1 MGYVSFRESI
11 LLKGEKNRVFFFHID
26 VFLLDWRTF
35 LCVGIVLLKDYIRL
49 TVLAI
54 SWIAIQ
60 VVKLNARPPKR
71 KPPNTEGRSL
81 LGGRKEH
88 SFLQLHGLPGQVAE
102 INVRKP
108 KDRNPFFL
116 VMRNESNY
124 EKIIHPKCSVFT
136 SKNHL
141 YTVYIYIYVQIYIF
155 LLYILYI
162 YPQFFFCFFFTPSTS
177 YLLLP
182 CLPKA
187 LPPSWALPA
196 WHIWP
201 RPGSSQKTRQR
212 IQWSE
217 MIHRLTPR
225 NGRKYMAFTGVK

>member
-1 MGYVSFRESI
+1 M
-11 LLKGEKNRVFFFHID
+11 
-26 VFLLDWRTF
+26 
-35 LCVGIVLLKDYIRL
+35 
-49 TVLAI
+49 AI

-124 EKIIHPKCSVFT
+124 EKIIHPKYSVFT

-141 YTVYIYIYVQIYIF
+141 YTVYIYMYKYI
-155 LLYILYI
+155 LYILYI
-162 YPQFFFCFFFTPSTS
+162 YYISIPKFSSVFFHTSTS

-182 CLPKA
+182 CLPTTTH
-187 LPPSWALPA
+187 LSVVN
-196 WHIWP
+196 IP
-201 RPGSSQKTRQR
+201 RHCHHHGHCRLGIFGQDLAAPKKPG
-212 IQWSE
+212 
-217 MIHRLTPR
+217 
-225 NGRKYMAFTGVK
+225 NGFNGVK

>member
-1 MGYVSFRESI
+1 MF
-11 LLKGEKNRVFFFHID
+11 
-26 VFLLDWRTF
+26 FLLDWRTF
-35 LCVGIVLLKDYIRL
+35 LCVRIVLLKDYIRL

-141 YTVYIYIYVQIYIF
+141 YTVYIYMYKYIYIYSIYLSPSF
-155 LLYILYI
+155 PSVFFHPFNILL
-162 YPQFFFCFFFTPSTS
+162 TSTLS
-177 YLLLP
+177 TQGTATIMGTAGLAYLAKTWQL
-182 CLPKA
+182 
-187 LPPSWALPA
+187 
-196 WHIWP
+196 
-201 RPGSSQKTRQR
+201 QQTRQ
-212 IQWSE
+212 
-217 MIHRLTPR
+217 PF
-225 NGRKYMAFTGVK
+225 NGVK

>member
-1 MGYVSFRESI
+1 M
-11 LLKGEKNRVFFFHID
+11 
-26 VFLLDWRTF
+26 
-35 LCVGIVLLKDYIRL
+35 
-49 TVLAI
+49 AI

-141 YTVYIYIYVQIYIF
+141 YTVYIYICTNIYI
-155 LLYILYI
+155 YILYI
-162 YPQFFFCFFFTPSTS
+162 YTIYLSPIFLLFFFHPSTS

-182 CLPKA
+182 CLPTTSHLSVVKYPKA

-201 RPGSSQKTRQR
+201 RPGSSNK
-212 IQWSE
+212 
-217 MIHRLTPR
+217 PG
-225 NGRKYMAFTGVK
+225 NGFNGVK